1 MVRSTIRGTAPNAL
15 GQNYELA
22 RFAAPYDLDIHLS
35 AGPGKALLELW
46 PLVWQTDFTY
56 FKVIGWGW
64 FYLCT
69 VLDDF
74 SRYVIAWRLCT

>member
-1 MVRSTIRGTAPNAL
+1 
-15 GQNYELA
+15 
-22 RFAAPYDLDIHLS
+22 
-35 AGPGKALLELW
+35 LELW

-56 FKVIGWGW
+56 FKVIGWGR

-74 SRYVIAWRLCT
+74 SRYVIAWRLCTGMTASDVSETLELAMTASGCRDVGKGTEKKNVSDS